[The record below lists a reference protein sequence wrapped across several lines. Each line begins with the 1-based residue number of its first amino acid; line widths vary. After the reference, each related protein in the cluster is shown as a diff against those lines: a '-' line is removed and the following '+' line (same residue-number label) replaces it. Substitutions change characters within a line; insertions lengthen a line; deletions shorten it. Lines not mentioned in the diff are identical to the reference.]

1 MKKPT
6 FVMPSKSAIA
16 IDSLL
21 HRTFIMNSVES
32 DQFINE
38 FNSRLADRTVLENW
52 LFNDVLAP
60 KLVEQ
65 EIDARGA
72 KEGWDTM
79 RDLPVP
85 TFVNSVLNGRLE
97 VDNFRKEIATI
108 REARREQ
115 NEKLARQ
122 TQIIADC
129 FREEIPSRAEEL
141 NKILSGEAP
150 AHHAIRLQFGIPS
163 DKITL
168 AQAMIH
174 LIMVGKK
181 GIDFAGFNS
190 VNPYAAEENGEQDEQ
205 FGEEL

>member
-1 MKKPT
+1 MKKPA

-16 IDSLL
+16 IDSFL

-38 FNSRLADRTVLENW
+38 FSNRLADRTVLESW

-65 EIDARGA
+65 EIDVRGA

-85 TFVNSVLNGRLE
+85 TFINSVLNGRLE
-97 VDNFRKEIATI
+97 VDNFRNEIATI
-108 REARREQ
+108 REMRREQ
-115 NEKLARQ
+115 NEKLAQQ

-129 FREEIPSRAEEL
+129 YREEIPSRAEEL
-141 NKILSGEAP
+141 NKILSGEVP

-168 AQAMIH
+168 AQAMVH

-181 GIDFAGFNS
+181 GIDFTGFNS
-190 VNPYAAEENGEQDEQ
+190 VNPYAAEENGEQDGQ
-205 FGEEL
+205 FAEEF